1 MTFYLTRTLP
11 RTLRMAL
18 LAAAAIAVAGGSAA
32 EAKTLRATSQLP
44 PSHPV
49 TANLLEFADKVK
61 AASGGELE
69 IQVFHSAQL
78 YKDSEVPQAVASG
91 AIDMG
96 TASLTR
102 FSGTIPAVDVFYVPF
117 IFEGPEQVKK
127 ATAPGSPVRSLLDE
141 AILDTGARVLWWQ
154 AVGGAVLMSNKP
166 LRQPSDMEGL
176 KVRVFS
182 KTLGDFVTALGGT
195 PALISGSEQFLAYQ
209 RGTVDAGMSSAAGV
223 TSRKMYE
230 VLDYMTVSNHADVEF
245 VVIINEGVWD
255 GLSDQERA
263 WMTEAGQEVEAS
275 LRESIYKKDE
285 DAIAFIRDNTEMKVI
300 DLTDEERAAWAKASQ
315 PVVEQ
320 YLESSGEL
328 GKRVL
333 EAIDGL

>member
-1 MTFYLTRTLP
+1 MMTLKLTRTL
-11 RTLRMAL
+11 RAAL
-18 LAAAAIAVAGGSAA
+18 LAAAAIAMAGGSAV

-44 PSHPV
+44 ASHPV
-49 TANLLEFADKVK
+49 TANLLEFAEKVK
-61 AASGGELE
+61 TASDGELE

-117 IFEGPEQVKK
+117 IFDGPDHVKK
-127 ATAPGSPVRSLLDE
+127 ATAPDSSVRSLLDD
-141 AILDTGARVLWWQ
+141 AILETGARVLWWQ
-154 AVGGAVLMSNKP
+154 AVGGAVLMSNTP
-166 LRQPSDMEGL
+166 LRQPSDVEGL

-182 KTLGDFVTALGGT
+182 KTLGDFVTAVGGT
-195 PALISGSEQFLAYQ
+195 PALIAGSEQFLAYQ
-209 RGTVDAGMSSAAGV
+209 RGTVDAGMSSAAGI

-230 VLDYMTVSNHADVEF
+230 VLDYVTVTDHADVEF
-245 VVIINEGVWD
+245 VVIINEDVWK

-263 WMTEAGQEVEAS
+263 WMVEVGQEVEKS
-275 LRESIYKKDE
+275 LRDSIFQKDK
-285 DAIAFIRDNTEMKVI
+285 DAIEFIGANTEMKVI
-300 DLTDEERAAWAKASQ
+300 ELTLEERAAWAEASQ

-333 EAIDGL
+333 EAVEGL